1 MRMFRAEWLLVA
13 VGTLA
18 FGSTIFV
25 AACQKGVSGPGAPDA
40 PGSDEVP
47 SGDFTPY
54 FPVRRGESVE
64 RLSKVQ
70 CPQWWRRNEV
80 WTCAS
85 FRHPVVGESW
95 GSEGILEVKALAGR
109 ITEVEWRRRIPIV
122 AEELSGLAAE
132 AARIAKDLT
141 ARLGQPVYSN
151 VERGEDSWVA
161 AVARGEFHMRW
172 WIGDSK
178 LVYRIALLDADGR
191 PRERELALSLTR
203 LGR

>member
-1 MRMFRAEWLLVA
+1 MRMFRAEWLLIAA
-13 VGTLA
+13 V
-18 FGSTIFV
+18 FV
-25 AACQKGVSGPGAPDA
+25 AACQKGVSGPGS
-40 PGSDEVP
+40 PGSDELR

-64 RLSKVQ
+64 SLSKVP
-70 CPQWWRRNEV
+70 CSQWWRRSVEPRSSLADV

-85 FRHPVVGESW
+85 FRHSVIGESW
-95 GSEGILEVKALAGR
+95 GPEGILEVKALAGR
-109 ITEVEWRRRIPIV
+109 IDEVEWRRRIPIV

-141 ARLGQPVYSN
+141 ARLGHPILSN
-151 VERGEDSWVA
+151 LERDEDSWVG
-161 AVARGEFHMRW
+161 AVARGEFHLRW

-191 PRERELALSLTR
+191 PRERELALSLTGLR
-203 LGR
+203 Q